1 MVLHGA
7 QQAVFTFSSSP
18 GLLERW
24 VVAELWMLWSVL
36 SIGYLALAAA
46 IASAFGM
53 IGFATE
59 SVYDECDMRRCLDA
73 LPTEPVSEDAY
84 WPERRLAWSL
94 DASLSASWRSLR
106 RLNTSDGVPSGRCWR
121 SLRPCRDAP
130 FTRQG
135 QWKALSARRISAA
148 LVPLSTAARRPGCRP
163 VGYT

>member
-7 QQAVFTFSSSP
+7 QQAVLTFSSSP

-53 IGFATE
+53 IGFAAG
-59 SVYDECDMRRCLDA
+59 SVYDDEIDRRRWLDA
-73 LPTEPVSEDAY
+73 LPTEPVSDDAY
-84 WPERRLAWSL
+84 WPDRRLAWSL

-121 SLRPCRDAP
+121 SFRPCAHRAWP
-130 FTRQG
+130 HQ
-135 QWKALSARRISAA
+135 
-148 LVPLSTAARRPGCRP
+148 
-163 VGYT
+163 